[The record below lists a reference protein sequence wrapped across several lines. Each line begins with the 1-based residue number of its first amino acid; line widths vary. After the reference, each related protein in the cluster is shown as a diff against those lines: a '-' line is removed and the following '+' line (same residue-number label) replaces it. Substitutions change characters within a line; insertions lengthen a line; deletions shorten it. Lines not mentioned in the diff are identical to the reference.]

1 MFCGQCGGNAGDNRF
16 CERCGA
22 RIAPSTQPPRASA
35 LGVSDSPT
43 SPATNLHGRSVGRPD
58 AAERLAATVKVVG
71 LSGCLLALLFWV
83 VIPVVVLMV
92 AIAATSSEGLAAV
105 AAVVALIG
113 GFIYWVWRS
122 TGR

>member
-1 MFCGQCGGNAGDNRF
+1 MYCGQCGVNAGDNRF

-22 RIAPSTQPPRASA
+22 RIAPIAQPPRASA
-35 LGVSDSPT
+35 PGVNNSPASPPT
-43 SPATNLHGRSVGRPD
+43 SMRGRSAGRPD
-58 AAERLAATVKVVG
+58 TAERLAATGKVVG

-83 VIPVVVLMV
+83 VIPVIVLLV
-92 AIAATSSEGLAAV
+92 AIATTSSEGFAAV

-113 GFIYWVWRS
+113 GFVYWVWRS